1 MKRQGAIMTDTQI
14 FFSLFFSSLFQRC
27 HSIPTFVTIF
37 VNRSARR
44 KFFYI
49 YVHTGKKQLWRIFG
63 TLTAVQKLKP
73 QPPSP
78 QSWLNDVIIFYS
90 SGFPT
95 PAAYAAYTGRG
106 YSSYPGFGLP
116 SGIAGY
122 PAGKSTLQFHPV
134 YVSKQHI
141 ERVSRSYKA
150 KDFYFNTKFWSELLQ
165 SCAWFASIW
174 DFC

>member
-1 MKRQGAIMTDTQI
+1 MRT
-14 FFSLFFSSLFQRC
+14 
-27 HSIPTFVTIF
+27 V
-37 VNRSARR
+37 
-44 KFFYI
+44 
-49 YVHTGKKQLWRIFG
+49 FG
-63 TLTAVQKLKP
+63 TVKAVQKLKP
-73 QPPSP
+73 QTPSP
-78 QSWLNDVIIFYS
+78 QNWLNDAIIFYS

-122 PAGKSTLQFHPV
+122 PAGESTLQFLSA
-134 YVSKQHI
+134 YVLKQHR

-150 KDFYFNTKFWSELLQ
+150 KDFYFNTKFWSELLK
-165 SCAWFASIW
+165 SCAWFTSIW